1 MAYILK
7 FLSYVVDSLLLCG
20 ILMVF
25 FGIPALSATLLSLLS
40 VWIYEELYEYV
51 EFKRYGDL
59 M

>member
-1 MAYILK
+1 MEYILK
-7 FLSYVVDSLLLCG
+7 FLSYVVDSILVCS

-40 VWIYEELYEYV
+40 LWIYEELYEYI